1 MNIREIRHTAI
12 QLLTTAITFHYRND
26 DETSSKHGDDDEEV
40 RSTKDEDRPSSSGLL
55 HKNQLKATANLTNLF
70 IFRS

>member
-1 MNIREIRHTAI
+1 MNIREIRHTVI
-12 QLLTTAITFHYRND
+12 QLLTTPITFHYRND

-55 HKNQLKATANLTNLF
+55 QKKSLKGDSESHELNHF
-70 IFRS
+70 